1 MIKSVKSFVY
11 LLKLMDIIIVVTS
24 KNEERIIGYT
34 DIYLN
39 GNISV
44 CGQRECNL
52 GNFIT
57 DAFVYSRVDNFKE
70 FPQINFEEI
79 KKWIM
84 EELNKT
90 DIDHFPQERNA
101 IGLLYAKSIA
111 YSIGNESDINQKFP
125 ITESDIKNLFTDK
138 TMPTDMVIMSGKRLR
153 LFLESNIKDFEY
165 EKNKP
170 LDNFLQVSGI
180 KVIYDIKNHIKV
192 RKVLIKCQK
201 CDKNIYTEMND
212 NEFFDVM
219 MPSHHYSHSYYSDD
233 IIFDSKRQSFVLTMG
248 FSLNN
253 SDLVEKYI
261 NRSTHS
267 TSAQVEGRISC
278 EFPKLRFKDLINL
291 FYLSVNGS
299 SILEISNYLILLSLF
314 IYKINLII
322 I

>member
-1 MIKSVKSFVY
+1 MIKSVKSVFY
-11 LLKLMDIIIVVTS
+11 LLMDIIIVVTS
-24 KNEERIIGYT
+24 TNNEGIIGYT

-44 CGQRECNL
+44 CGERECNL

-57 DAFVYSRVDNFKE
+57 DAFVYSRVNNFKE

-84 EELNKT
+84 EEVNEA
-90 DIDHFPQERNA
+90 DIDHFPQERNV

-125 ITESDIKNLFTDK
+125 ITEIDIKNLFNDK

-153 LFLESNIKDFEY
+153 LFLESNIKSFEY
-165 EKNKP
+165 DKHKP
-170 LDNFLQVSGI
+170 YDNFLQVSGI
-180 KVIYDIKNHIKV
+180 KVVYDMKNSVRKV
-192 RKVLIKCQK
+192 RQVLIKCQK
-201 CDKNIYTEMND
+201 CDKNIYFEMND
-212 NEFFDVM
+212 NDFFDVM

-233 IIFDSKRQSFVLTMG
+233 IIFDSLPQSFVLTMG

-253 SDLVEKYI
+253 TDLVEKYI

-267 TSAQVEGRISC
+267 ISSEVEGRISC
-278 EFPKLRFKDLINL
+278 EFPKLRFKDLI
-291 FYLSVNGS
+291 F
-299 SILEISNYLILLSLF
+299 F
-314 IYKINLII
+314 
-322 I
+322 